1 MLNDN
6 LSDAI
11 APILKEIERYRQ
23 KAKDVEAQSLKILK
37 PKIKKK
43 YGLSVKFDIFI
54 KEPVG
59 YRIKCVKD
67 EQIHE
72 SDLALRLQ
80 EGKIFKIMLF
90 PKDLEIE
97 EYLED
102 LISKTDA
109 PMFLFEAQLL
119 FASLDRIEKKIKEQ
133 KQIKER
139 IAQC

>member
-1 MLNDN
+1 MLNDDLN
-6 LSDAI
+6 GAI

-23 KAKDVEAQSLKILK
+23 KARDVEAQALKILK

-43 YGLSVKFDIFI
+43 YGLSVKFDIFV

-67 EQIHE
+67 DQSHE
-72 SDLALRLQ
+72 SDLTLRLQ

-102 LISKTDA
+102 LISKTEV
-109 PMFLFEAQLL
+109 PMFLFEA
-119 FASLDRIEKKIKEQ
+119 
-133 KQIKER
+133 
-139 IAQC
+139 

>member
-1 MLNDN
+1 MLNNN
-6 LSDAI
+6 LSGSVAS
-11 APILKEIERYRQ
+11 ILKEIELYRQ
-23 KAKDVEAQSLKILK
+23 KAKEVEAQTLKIIR

-67 EQIHE
+67 HQSQK
-72 SDLALRLQ
+72 SDLTLRLQ
-80 EGKIFKIMLF
+80 EGKIFKIMLY

-97 EYLED
+97 EYLGD
-102 LISKTDA
+102 LIDKTEA

-119 FASLDRIEKKIKEQ
+119 FASLGRIEKKIKEQ
-133 KQIKER
+133 KQIEER
-139 IAQC
+139 ITQW

>member
-1 MLNDN
+1 MSNDDSN
-6 LSDAI
+6 GAI
-11 APILKEIERYRQ
+11 APILTEIERYRQ
-23 KAKDVEAQSLKILK
+23 KAKDVEAQTLKFLK

-43 YGLSVKFDIFI
+43 YGLSVKFDIFV

-67 EQIHE
+67 DQSDE
-72 SDLALRLQ
+72 SDLTLRLQ

-90 PKDLEIE
+90 PKDLEID

-102 LISKTDA
+102 LINKTDT

-119 FASLDRIEKKIKEQ
+119 FASLGRIEKKIKEQ
-133 KQIKER
+133 KQIEER
-139 IAQC
+139 ITRW

>member
-1 MLNDN
+1 MSNDDLNG
-6 LSDAI
+6 AI
-11 APILKEIERYRQ
+11 ASILKEIERYRQ
-23 KAKDVEAQSLKILK
+23 KAKDVEAGVLKFLK

-67 EQIHE
+67 DQLHE
-72 SDLALRLQ
+72 GDLTLRLQ
-80 EGKIFKIMLF
+80 EGKIFKIMLY

-102 LISKTDA
+102 LIDKTEA

-133 KQIKER
+133 KQIEER
-139 IAQC
+139 IMRW